1 MAQLTSSPPSFSPR
15 RKWSI
20 AFNVTL
26 ATIAV
31 FFTLAGIN
39 YLSSQWFFKRFYLSS
54 GTAVKLSSRTIGL
67 LDSLTND
74 VQAIIYYDKSDP
86 VYSDIREL
94 LREYQAHTHKLA
106 VRTVDY
112 YLDPGAAQDIK
123 IKYNLGSATN
133 RDFIIFDCA
142 GKKAFVD
149 GNRLSQYRFEAE
161 PKTNQDDPATYIN
174 RRRAFFNG
182 EMHFTAAIFAV
193 SQSKPLK
200 AYFLEGHGERSPN
213 DTDEINGCSKLADIF
228 HRNYVI
234 TDTLDTLLGTNAI
247 PLDCNLLVIAG
258 PRQEFQTNE
267 LDKISQYLD
276 QGGRLFA
283 LFDVNSINRE
293 TGLEKILAKWNV
305 RVTHSVV
312 SDPNYGIADGKAFK
326 VIAFAPQQ
334 DVTKSLLGSA
344 LELVLPRP
352 IERIKPPSS
361 SSVYEPQVT
370 ELAFSSTNSVLM
382 DTPTA
387 APHRYPLITAVE
399 KNSAKGIGATERGTT
414 RMLIAG
420 DSLFLD
426 NQIIDGGQ
434 NQEFAD
440 SAVNWLLDRT
450 VLLGGVGSRPVAEYR
465 LLMGKKQTGE
475 VKSILLGAIPGGIL
489 LLGGLVW
496 LRRRK

>member
-1 MAQLTSSPPSFSPR
+1 MAPPTSSPPSFSPR

-31 FFTLAGIN
+31 FLTLAAIN

-54 GTAVKLSSRTIGL
+54 GTAVKLSPRTISL
-67 LDSLTND
+67 LNSLTND
-74 VQAIIYYDKSDP
+74 VQVIIYYDKSDP
-86 VYSDIREL
+86 LYSDIREL

-123 IKYNLGSATN
+123 IKYDLGSATN
-133 RDFIIFDCA
+133 RDFIIFDC
-142 GKKAFVD
+142 GGRKRFVD
-149 GNRLSQYRFEAE
+149 GTRLSAYQYEAE
-161 PKTNQDDPATYIN
+161 PKTNRDDPRIYIN
-174 RRRAFFNG
+174 RKRAAFNG

-193 SQSKPLK
+193 SQSRPLK
-200 AYFLEGHGERSPN
+200 AYFLQGHGERSPN
-213 DTDEINGCSKLADIF
+213 DTDDINGCSKLADIF

-234 TDTLDTLLGTNAI
+234 TDTLNTLLGTNSI

-258 PRQEFQTNE
+258 PRQELQTNE
-267 LDKISQYLD
+267 VDKISQYLD

-293 TGLEKILAKWNV
+293 TGLEKILARWNV
-305 RVTHSVV
+305 RVSHSIV
-312 SDPNYGIADGKAFK
+312 SDPNYAIGDGKAFS
-326 VIAFAPQQ
+326 VTALAMQHE
-334 DVTKSLLGSA
+334 VTKSILGSA
-344 LELVLPRP
+344 LEVVLPRP
-352 IERIKPPSS
+352 IERIKAPSS
-361 SSVYEPQVT
+361 SSVDEPQVT
-370 ELAFSSTNSVLM
+370 EIAFSSTNSVLL

-387 APHRYPLITAVE
+387 APRPYPLIAAIE
-399 KNSAKGIGATERGTT
+399 KNGAKGIVTERGTT

-426 NQIIDGGQ
+426 NQVIDYGK
-434 NQEFAD
+434 NQDFAD

-450 VLLGGVGSRPVAEYR
+450 ALLAGVGSQPVAEYR
-465 LLMGKKQTGE
+465 LLIAKKQIGE
-475 VKSILLGAIPGGIL
+475 VKGLLLGAIPGGIL
-489 LLGGLVW
+489 ILGGLVW
-496 LRRRK
+496 VRRRK

>member
-1 MAQLTSSPPSFSPR
+1 MAQPTSSPPSFSPR

-31 FFTLAGIN
+31 FFTLAAIN

-54 GTAVKLSSRTIGL
+54 GTAVKLSPRTIGL
-67 LDSLTND
+67 LDSLTNQ

-86 VYSDIREL
+86 LYSDIREL

-112 YLDPGAAQDIK
+112 YLDPAAAQDIK
-123 IKYNLGSATN
+123 FKYDLGSATN

-149 GNRLSQYRFEAE
+149 GTRLSAYKYEYE
-161 PKTNQDDPATYIN
+161 HSTNQDDPRLYVN
-174 RRRAFFNG
+174 RKRAAFNG

-200 AYFLEGHGERSPN
+200 AYFLQGHGERSPD

-234 TDTLDTLLGTNAI
+234 TETLNTLLGTNDI

-258 PRQEFQTNE
+258 PRQELETNE
-267 LDKISQYLD
+267 LAKISQYLD

-305 RVTHSVV
+305 RVSHSIV
-312 SDPNYGIADGKAFK
+312 SDPNYAIADGKAFK
-326 VIAFAPQQ
+326 VTALAIH
-334 DVTKSLLGSA
+334 DVTKSILGSS

-361 SSVYEPQVT
+361 SSVDEPQVT

-382 DTPTA
+382 DSPATA
-387 APHRYPLITAVE
+387 PRPYPLITAIE
-399 KNSAKGIGATERGTT
+399 KNGAKGIATARGTT

-434 NQEFAD
+434 NEDFAD

-450 VLLGGVGSRPVAEYR
+450 TLLAGVGSRPVTEYR
-465 LLMGKKQTGE
+465 LLMARKQIGE
-475 VKSILLGAIPGGIL
+475 VKGILLGAIPGGIL
-489 LLGGLVW
+489 VLGGLVW
-496 LRRRK
+496 FRRRK